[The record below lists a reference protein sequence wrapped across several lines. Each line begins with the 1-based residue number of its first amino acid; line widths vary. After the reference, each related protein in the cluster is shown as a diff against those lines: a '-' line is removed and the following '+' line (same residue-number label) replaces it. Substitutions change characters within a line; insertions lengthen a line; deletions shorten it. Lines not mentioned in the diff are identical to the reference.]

1 MATVVRRRATASCV
15 RSCST
20 RYTTR
25 TSSDVKWPYP
35 YDSVGAL
42 RNETTTEWDGRP
54 YSELRKAM
62 DETDLLERYG
72 KCKEI
77 PDASVVQVLSGEGV
91 GEIDIIEG
99 AYDITLRIE
108 QEAID
113 AIDKLRSL
121 CM

>member
-1 MATVVRRRATASCV
+1 
-15 RSCST
+15 
-20 RYTTR
+20 
-25 TSSDVKWPYP
+25 
-35 YDSVGAL
+35 
-42 RNETTTEWDGRP
+42 
-54 YSELRKAM
+54 M

-77 PDASVVQVLSGEGV
+77 SDSSVVQVLSGEGV

-113 AIDKLRSL
+113 AIDRLRSL